1 MNFVSHE
8 EIPLATNSDNSSLNE
23 IIKGLSEENKQLKS
37 LNQKLKKDF
46 RQITEFMQI
55 FDKTWKSEKTV
66 ENCSES
72 GKLINTQ
79 KLLENLKLLEHSKI
93 KLLE

>member
-1 MNFVSHE
+1 M
-8 EIPLATNSDNSSLNE
+8 
-23 IIKGLSEENKQLKS
+23 
-37 LNQKLKKDF
+37 
-46 RQITEFMQI
+46 
-55 FDKTWKSEKTV
+55 

-93 KLLE
+93 KLLEEFNSNDLESMFDSISKLIYETKRWVDLI

>member
-1 MNFVSHE
+1 
-8 EIPLATNSDNSSLNE
+8 
-23 IIKGLSEENKQLKS
+23 
-37 LNQKLKKDF
+37 
-46 RQITEFMQI
+46 MQI